1 MVSRRSF
8 VRGVGA
14 GAVGLGLAACSSS
27 DGQPSSGGSAGGSGG
42 SGGDLTLTTWGSDAE
57 IAAFQTIADRFA
69 EAEGVTVAIENL
81 PYDQIRT
88 VVDRRLQAGQAPDLF
103 RVSYTDVGAYAT
115 RGVLADLSGTL
126 DAAYGEEFFPPLW
139 AAMQYDGVPVG
150 VPHHT
155 DTSALAYNV
164 EHFEAAGITDVPDSL
179 DTAWTWEEF
188 VAVLEQLREADL
200 GAAPFAFNYQNFG
213 AYRWFNTLYQA
224 GGQVLD
230 GDSSAL
236 DSPEGRRA
244 LEWTRSLYTEGLHEP
259 SVLVRRPTFP
269 DEIFPT
275 GQISMIQTGDFL
287 IPSIEAAIDGRFE
300 WGVTYLM
307 RDQQAATDLGGN
319 AVVVTEQSADP
330 QAAAAFARFLG
341 EQEQMAYFCEQT
353 TVLPVRNDLVEEE
366 LDFAVRPDLMP
377 VFQQQATTF
386 PDDLVATTV
395 SPAFAGINQAL
406 IDNMD
411 TYLGDPGS
419 STDDVVQALSA
430 DIESA
435 VASQA

>member
-1 MVSRRSF
+1 MSLSRRRF
-8 VRGVGA
+8 VQGIGA
-14 GAVGLGLAACSSS
+14 GAVGLGLAACSS
-27 DGQPSSGGSAGGSGG
+27 GGTSSGGGSGAA
-42 SGGDLTLTTWGSDAE
+42 SGDGLTLTTWGSEAE
-57 IAAFQTIADRFA
+57 IAAFQTIADRFE
-69 EAEGVTVAIENL
+69 EAEGVTVTIENL

-126 DAAYGEEFFPPLW
+126 DASFGEEFFPPLW
-139 AAMQYDGVPVG
+139 AAMQSDGVPVG

-155 DTSALAYNV
+155 DTSALAFNL
-164 EHFEAAGITDVPDSL
+164 EHFEAAGITDVPTSL
-179 DTAWTWEEF
+179 ETAWTWEQF
-188 VAVLEQLREADL
+188 VAVLQQLQDADL

-224 GGQVLD
+224 GGQVID
-230 GDSSAL
+230 GDTSAL
-236 DSPEGRRA
+236 GSPEARTA
-244 LEWTRSLYTEGLHEP
+244 LEWTRQLYTDGLHEP

-287 IPSIEAAIDGRFE
+287 IPGIEAAVDGRFE

-307 RDQQAATDLGGN
+307 RDQDQAADLGGN
-319 AVVVTEQSADP
+319 AIVVTEQASDQA
-330 QAAAAFARFLG
+330 AAAAFARFLG
-341 EQEQMAYFCEQT
+341 EQEQMSYFCEQT
-353 TVLPVRNDLVEEE
+353 TVIPVRNDLAEAE
-366 LDFAVRPDLMP
+366 LDFSVRPDLMP

-386 PDDLVATTV
+386 PEDLVATTV
-395 SPAFAGINQAL
+395 SPGFAGINQAL

-411 TYLGDPGS
+411 EYLGDPDS
-419 STDDVVQALSA
+419 STDDVVAALSG

-435 VASQA
+435 VAAQA